1 LSNKNLRRKLRRQ
14 SFGDDRK
21 LKTRVRDSQRTRKR
35 ILIAAAREFAK
46 RGFDGARISEIAR
59 RARTSKQLIHHHFHG
74 KEALFMQVHE
84 AQFRPTVQWKETLP
98 PHAAD
103 VIAARFRKRAANM
116 DYLRFLT
123 WEAASAGNTPVPG
136 ETERRQRL
144 TEYAD
149 AIRAMQAARLMPA
162 DFDPRLT
169 QLLILAL
176 ASYPL
181 AFTQIT
187 RLVTGRAATDPK
199 FQRKWTSFLR
209 KVGARLFAT
218 SARPQRGARTA

>member
-1 LSNKNLRRKLRRQ
+1 
-14 SFGDDRK
+14 

-169 QLLILAL
+169 QLLILRSPAIH
-176 ASYPL
+176 S
-181 AFTQIT
+181 
-187 RLVTGRAATDPK
+187 R
-199 FQRKWTSFLR
+199 LR
-209 KVGARLFAT
+209 KSRGWSPAARRRIQSS
-218 SARPQRGARTA
+218 SANGQVSCGRWAPDYLRRPPGRSEGLVLRDL